1 MSLSRLELNT
11 VHQPTV
17 IDEFNKRA
25 NDFQLRIA
33 DQITRFAGSMGFVYL
48 PTVLS
53 TVWTPAGYSIVA
65 PSARNHPL
73 TPVISRLNRGWERGE
88 PCGCGTWLT
97 TH

>member
-11 VHQPTV
+11 VHQLTV

-48 PTVLS
+48 PIVLLPFG
-53 TVWTPAGYSIVA
+53 WW
-65 PSARNHPL
+65 L
-73 TPVISRLNRGWERGE
+73 SRVVSGQ
-88 PCGCGTWLT
+88 P
-97 TH
+97 